1 MSLASKAGKAAA
13 VGDPKPGNLL
23 DQRNGTTS
31 SEGGKP
37 MASLSSRSGNP
48 ALVTLVLGGAR
59 SGKSRFAESLLSGA
73 AQRIYLAT
81 AEARDEEMRERILD
95 HQARRGQ
102 DWHTI
107 EAPLDIAT
115 PIAQAGRDAV
125 LVDCLTLWLSNL
137 MAAHLSIEEATA
149 GLCQALGK
157 VQAPIVLVSNEV
169 GLGVVPD
176 NVLAREFRDHAG
188 RLNQTIAAAAA
199 RVFFIAAGLP
209 LILKD
214 NAA

>member
-1 MSLASKAGKAAA
+1 
-13 VGDPKPGNLL
+13 
-23 DQRNGTTS
+23 
-31 SEGGKP
+31 
-37 MASLSSRSGNP
+37 MASLSSRSGNSAP
-48 ALVTLVLGGAR
+48 VTLVLGGAR
-59 SGKSRFAESLLSGA
+59 SGKSRFAESLLSDA
-73 AQRIYLAT
+73 TPRIYLAT
-81 AEARDEEMRERILD
+81 AEARDDEMRRRIRD

-125 LVDCLTLWLSNL
+125 LVDCLTLWLNNL
-137 MAAHLSIEEATA
+137 MAAHLSIEEATT

-157 VQAPIVLVSNEV
+157 VQAPVVLVSNEV
-169 GLGVVPD
+169 GLGIVPD
-176 NVLAREFRDHAG
+176 NALAREFRDHAG

-199 RVFFIAAGLP
+199 RVYFIAAGLP
-209 LILKD
+209 LTLKE